1 MANEYMKRAPNSLL
15 ISTSKFKPQRET
27 SHIQQNGKIEKTDK
41 PRVNKNVE
49 QLHFWQKY
57 KLVKPLWKTGSYL
70 LKQNIYPMHDPA
82 ITLPSVYP
90 KERNI
95 YIIKKI

>member
-1 MANEYMKRAPNSLL
+1 MANEYMKRCPNSLL

-49 QLHFWQKY
+49 QLHCW
-57 KLVKPLWKTGSYL
+57 
-70 LKQNIYPMHDPA
+70 
-82 ITLPSVYP
+82 
-90 KERNI
+90 
-95 YIIKKI
+95 